1 MKLILDTNL
10 WISYLISNRF
20 IKLDELMKEDRITF
34 LFSMESLEEFIEV
47 ASRSK
52 LEKYFKK
59 EDLTELLLYFNS
71 YGEIV
76 EITSDLEICRD
87 PKDNFLLNLAN
98 DGEADFLITGDKD
111 LLDIGR
117 LGKTLITTYR
127 VFEEK
132 FRNK

>member
-1 MKLILDTNL
+1 
-10 WISYLISNRF
+10 
-20 IKLDELMKEDRITF
+20 
-34 LFSMESLEEFIEV
+34 
-47 ASRSK
+47 
-52 LEKYFKK
+52 
-59 EDLTELLLYFNS
+59 LLLYFNS